1 MITDSGTTQS
11 VKPLSPNDSLVE
23 RAHRLG
29 GHMKDAST
37 APGGKKPA
45 LGKAIKSVILIA
57 IGILIAFP
65 LFSMSYYTMVRT
77 STPEFCASC
86 HEIKPAVRAWRES
99 THVNNA
105 AGVVVD
111 CMDCHLPAPQDM
123 FDFFF
128 AKSYHGIKDVAIHFL
143 AGEYDREKA
152 RKSAYAA
159 FDNDQCQK
167 CHRNLLNMPD
177 SRGAMLAHRS
187 VIYARAGYEK
197 QCVDC
202 HYDLVHDDKIA
213 VMYRQYRKLPYQA
226 KGLRVEKLGI

>member
-1 MITDSGTTQS
+1 MKEAGT
-11 VKPLSPNDSLVE
+11 
-23 RAHRLG
+23 
-29 GHMKDAST
+29 ASKE
-37 APGGKKPA
+37 KKPA
-45 LGKAIKSVILIA
+45 RGILIKSVVLIVL
-57 IGILIAFP
+57 GILIAFP
-65 LFSMSYYTMVRT
+65 LFSMGYYTMVRT
-77 STPEFCASC
+77 STPEFCARC

-105 AGVVVD
+105 VGVVVD
-111 CMDCHLPAPQDM
+111 CMDCHLPAPQDT

-128 AKSYHGIKDVAIHFL
+128 AKTYHGLKDVAIHFF
-143 AGEYDREKA
+143 GEEYDRAKA
-152 RKSAYAA
+152 RKAAYAA

-167 CHRNLLNMPD
+167 CHRNLLNLPN

-197 QCVDC
+197 KCVDC

-226 KGLRVEKLGI
+226 KGLRVEKLGL